1 MAAATMNKFRQ
12 QAAETD
18 HDSVAKMLTGI
29 VKNYQRKSGGDWD
42 TLMSVAHLAFMKARS
57 QYNPRRTGF
66 QGRAVKFS
74 SWIYTKVW
82 YALRDHAKDSYKFGQ
97 EFPMSSV
104 DAEALKIPHDFDGP
118 KEQCIPDRVRFSPKE
133 LLNEVSDDAA
143 QLIIQATTEAI
154 TFQHQDE
161 AQHYLLQRMVEDFG
175 WGVKR
180 FWVAVSELRE
190 VLS

>member
-1 MAAATMNKFRQ
+1 MTATINRFRQ
-12 QAAETD
+12 RAAETD
-18 HDSVAKMLTGI
+18 HETVVKMLTGI
-29 VKNYQRKSGGDWD
+29 VRNYQRKRGGDFD
-42 TLMSVAHLAFMKARS
+42 ELLQVANLAFMRARK
-57 QYNPRRTGF
+57 QYNPRRVGF
-66 QGRAVKFS
+66 GGKPAKFS

-82 YALRDHAKDSYKFGQ
+82 YALRDHAKDSYRWGQ

-154 TFQHQDE
+154 AFRHQDE
-161 AQHYLLQRMVEDFG
+161 AQHCLLQRMVEDFG

-190 VLS
+190 VLN